1 MFEAVIRPFIAPNTL
16 ATQRIV
22 ARSTKQP
29 VQKAGIIW
37 GAAGTLPTPQ
47 ESTDAPPSGVSFK
60 VKKTPGTF
68 VEKSRTTERVKI
80 AQEGNPDNFVIVDR
94 VKSIKFGQDKPPIL
108 KSLFAPEGVT
118 GSTAAPG
125 PTSFTPGPGET
136 QIQGP
141 GDHKEITQKNNVT
154 ETPIQVDPT
163 EYTLHNVAGQ
173 NETPL

>member
-68 VEKSRTTERVKI
+68 VEKSRTTE
-80 AQEGNPDNFVIVDR
+80 
-94 VKSIKFGQDKPPIL
+94 SIKFGQDKPPIL